1 MDTFKTGMGTLEEI
15 RQATRFHPKHEQIS
29 YSERA
34 MALQGFLKKWQS
46 RVKVQLN
53 KKGTR
58 YEITGDNRVPNAEF
72 ERVTKVLGVIS
83 KPFLTQWAVNQ
94 TVEAYKKGEADPKRA
109 AENIANTSAEFGT
122 LAHRIIEILTTG
134 FQTSDGKYVGVS
146 LNTVLGFLSGFQ
158 FTPTGRMRSHSHLG
172 LDSSIQGK
180 DLKDFKDIFMAIY
193 KQGTANEKLFEMRRV
208 LICWKEF
215 IDDYGLEIVGT
226 EVGVYCPYPEYI
238 GDHWGFAGTIDAIA
252 ISKRPED
259 GIFLIDY
266 KTGNS
271 TYPEHGLQ
279 MTAYKRAFI
288 YSGLAH
294 LFDVVDR
301 PIHSVVLRLDK
312 KGNPPRAE
320 INVVQDDEVLHKALE
335 GAIAIRNWQSYRSK
349 WDRKGWGVFFDEE
362 SHKIVLPTGRNNH
375 EQ

>member
-1 MDTFKTGMGTLEEI
+1 MDTFKTGRWNLGAVRE
-15 RQATRFHPKHEQIS
+15 ATRFHPIS
-29 YSERA
+29 YSTRA

-46 RVKVQLN
+46 QVKVQLN

-94 TVEAYKKGEADPKRA
+94 TVGAYKKGEADPEKA

-134 FQTSDGKYVGVS
+134 FKTSDGEHVGVS
-146 LNTVLGFLSGFQ
+146 LNTVMGFLSSLQ
-158 FTPTGRMRSHSHLG
+158 FTPTGRMRKDSNG
-172 LDSSIQGK
+172 LSSLIQGK
-180 DLKDFKDIFMAIY
+180 DLKDFQDIFMAIY
-193 KQGTANEKLFEMRRV
+193 KQESQNEMRRV
-208 LICWKEF
+208 LVCWKKF

-226 EVGVYCPYPEYI
+226 EVGVYSPYPEYI

-252 ISKRPED
+252 ISQRPED

-279 MTAYKRAFI
+279 MMAYKRAFI

-301 PIHSVVLRLDK
+301 PIHLIVLRLDK
-312 KGNPPRAE
+312 KGDPPRAE
-320 INVVQDDEVLHKALE
+320 VNVVQDDEVLHKALE

-349 WDRKGWGVFFDEE
+349 WDRKGEGVFFDEE
-362 SHKIVLPTGRNNH
+362 NHKIVLPDKLSTNFLHLGRNENA
-375 EQ
+375 